1 MHEPLLQT
9 PQERGA
15 GAKDCMVRCSESMAG
30 ATGCWGPDKLI
41 RLGPYKVARQ
51 TFDMYAFPHL
61 RAFTSKIMNLTGSS
75 EGQGG
80 VRRPT
85 HLAQPAKLDC
95 VKEVGPT
102 AYKRTPCGGGSQFAI
117 LGRGHGVHGG
127 TSDGRE
133 GRGIAAWPRGD
144 ICPLPFTL

>member
-1 MHEPLLQT
+1 MEISSKLISEIRITMHEPLLQT

-30 ATGCWGPDKLI
+30 ATGCWGPDELI
-41 RLGPYKVARQ
+41 RLGPCKVARQ
-51 TFDMYAFPHL
+51 IFDMYAFPHL

-102 AYKRTPCGGGSQFAI
+102 AYKRTPCGGGSLPPEPCYTA
-117 LGRGHGVHGG
+117 LPEVP
-127 TSDGRE
+127 
-133 GRGIAAWPRGD
+133 AGD
-144 ICPLPFTL
+144 EPYK